1 MILTILQVSLPAGNI
16 FGITAATPENPD
28 SFEIFKFA
36 VQSSQS
42 GESIPVQQPI
52 NQQQQQQQQPIV
64 ERDTAQ
70 NTHFA
75 NLDSRIQV
83 LSHATNDIVR
93 ELGNQNTKSEAQ
105 HAELLKR
112 LDQASAFDARLQRIE
127 QALQTIQRDL
137 EGKDYRDRFAQLQET
152 LKSSHLSL
160 SENLQGHF
168 LDGEIPYIQ
177 ITICISGFST
187 NKSPQQPSQLLH
199 LAWASSSSS
208 SSPSKCSSPCHTLST
223 SVVAQTCLRNSSR
236 RFLDLVLRNSSG
248 WTNTS
253 STL

>member
-1 MILTILQVSLPAGNI
+1 MILTALQVFLPAGNI
-16 FGITAATPENPD
+16 FGMTAATPENPD

-36 VQSSQS
+36 VQSSQF
-42 GESIPVQQPI
+42 GESILVQQAS
-52 NQQQQQQQQPIV
+52 NQKQQQQQQQQQQPIV

-70 NTHFA
+70 NTQQFA

-83 LSHATNDIVR
+83 LNHATNDIIR
-93 ELGNQNTKSEAQ
+93 ELGNQNTKSETQ
-105 HAELLKR
+105 HAELIRR

-168 LDGEIPYIQ
+168 FDGEIPYIQ
-177 ITICISGFST
+177 ITILCIFEFF
-187 NKSPQQPSQLLH
+187 N
-199 LAWASSSSS
+199 
-208 SSPSKCSSPCHTLST
+208 
-223 SVVAQTCLRNSSR
+223 
-236 RFLDLVLRNSSG
+236 
-248 WTNTS
+248 
-253 STL
+253 

>member
-1 MILTILQVSLPAGNI
+1 MILTALQVFLPAGNI
-16 FGITAATPENPD
+16 FGMTAATPENPD

-36 VQSSQS
+36 VQSSQF
-42 GESIPVQQPI
+42 GESIPVQQAS
-52 NQQQQQQQQPIV
+52 NQKQQQQQQQQQQPIV

-70 NTHFA
+70 NTQQFA

-83 LSHATNDIVR
+83 LNHATNDIIR
-93 ELGNQNTKSEAQ
+93 ELGNQNTKSETQ
-105 HAELLKR
+105 HAELIRR

-168 LDGEIPYIQ
+168 FDGEIPYIQ
-177 ITICISGFST
+177 ITILCIFEFF
-187 NKSPQQPSQLLH
+187 N
-199 LAWASSSSS
+199 
-208 SSPSKCSSPCHTLST
+208 
-223 SVVAQTCLRNSSR
+223 
-236 RFLDLVLRNSSG
+236 
-248 WTNTS
+248 
-253 STL
+253 